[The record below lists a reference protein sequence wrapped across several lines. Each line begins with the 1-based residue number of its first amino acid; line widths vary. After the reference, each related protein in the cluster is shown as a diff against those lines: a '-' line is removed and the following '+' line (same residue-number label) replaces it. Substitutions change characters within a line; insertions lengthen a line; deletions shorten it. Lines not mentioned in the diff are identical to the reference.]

1 MEYNKGAA
9 VPCETA
15 IPAKDERTIFTL
27 IGEAN
32 ERLDGIET
40 KLQQLQNGLFGID
53 AGKAEQRE
61 IHCFRDVCAQSV
73 DRVERVEALLK
84 AIMER
89 LGA

>member
-1 MEYNKGAA
+1 MEYYKDAA

-15 IPAKDERTIFTL
+15 IPANDERTIFTL
-27 IGEAN
+27 VGEAN

-40 KLQQLQNGLFGID
+40 MLQQLQNGLFGID

-61 IHCFRDVCAQSV
+61 IHCFRDVCAQSM

-84 AIMER
+84 TIMGR
-89 LGA
+89 LGM